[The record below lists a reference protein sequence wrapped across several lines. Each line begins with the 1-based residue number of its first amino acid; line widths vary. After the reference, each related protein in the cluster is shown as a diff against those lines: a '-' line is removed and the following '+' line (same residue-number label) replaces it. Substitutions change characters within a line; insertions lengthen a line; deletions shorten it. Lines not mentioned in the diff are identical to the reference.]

1 MVCFFA
7 QDTIFSRIMINR
19 HPYVKTSSMRC
30 SFTIALRIIYFL
42 NFIYFRGLWSYESE
56 HITEIESILHL
67 HSHSST
73 QFIIF
78 ANNSDKIFFFE
89 LCIFIV
95 VDSIC
100 TWIANEKSWSIT
112 SIGYSKEFSRECL
125 AVVW

>member
-1 MVCFFA
+1 
-7 QDTIFSRIMINR
+7 MI
-19 HPYVKTSSMRC
+19 T
-30 SFTIALRIIYFL
+30 A
-42 NFIYFRGLWSYESE
+42 RGLIVKEIAISRGQTEE
-56 HITEIESILHL
+56 QVRTEIEAIFHF